1 MSILDANIGSAK
13 DNMSSP
19 VHNWYKFTAGFS
31 YKFVDIILEDY
42 KDKDITVY
50 EPFAGC
56 GTTLVECQKL
66 GFRSIG
72 NESQELMCNVIN
84 AKLNWTITKQQFTHA
99 INSIEKYVLVNK
111 DSDETVA
118 KFHPLLE
125 TLYDEQSLRELY
137 CIRDGIKKLR
147 NNGVKHFFNLALSQT
162 LHKAAI
168 HPIAVPYISRSTF
181 LLDSGKA
188 WEKFKNISAKMF
200 DDIQQVKG
208 DKINDD
214 NYIGLATV
222 YNWDS
227 RVLNPNIADASCGLC
242 ITSPPYLNNLDYGE
256 VSKVHSHF
264 FEMTN
269 DWNDITEKVR
279 RKLVTGATTHYRD
292 TEFVM
297 EEFAKKEFAQRNPET
312 MTNLVEL
319 YDRIK
324 TNAKQRKGKKSFHI
338 LMMHYFEDMYFVLKE
353 MRRVLS
359 DSAEAFLILGD
370 SAPYGIYVPTT
381 QILGEIA
388 LSAGFNEY
396 YIHKIRSRGDKWK
409 KLKNRHNIALSENI
423 LILK

>member
-1 MSILDANIGSAK
+1 MNILDANIGSAK

-42 KDKDITVY
+42 KDKDIVVY

-72 NESQELMCNVIN
+72 NESQELMCNVIH
-84 AKLNWTITKQQFTHA
+84 AKLNWTITKQQYTRA
-99 INSIEKYVLVNK
+99 KNNIKKYVEENK
-111 DSDETVA
+111 RIAEITA
-118 KFHPLLE
+118 KFHPLLV
-125 TLYDEQSLRELY
+125 TLYDEPSLRELY
-137 CIRDGIKKLR
+137 CIRDGIKRLR
-147 NNGVKHFFNLALSQT
+147 NKDVQQFFNLALSQT

-181 LLDSGKA
+181 LSDSGRA
-188 WEKFKNISAKMF
+188 WEKFQRISEQMYS
-200 DDIQQVKG
+200 DIQQMPHHEQ
-208 DKINDD
+208 
-214 NYIGLATV
+214 LATV

-227 RVLNPNIADASCGLC
+227 RVKNEDVADDSCGLC

-297 EEFAKKEFAQRNPET
+297 EEFTQKEFAQHNSDT
-312 MTNLVEL
+312 MGKLVEL
-319 YDRIK
+319 YGRIK
-324 TNAKQRKGKKSFHI
+324 ENAKQRKGKKSFHI
-338 LMMHYFEDMYFVLKE
+338 LMMHYFEDMYYVLKE
-353 MRRVLS
+353 MRRVLRYGG
-359 DSAEAFLILGD
+359 EAYLVLGD

-381 QILGEIA
+381 QILGDIA
-388 LSAGFNEY
+388 LSAGFTEFSL
-396 YIHKIRSRGDKWK
+396 HKIRSRGDKWK
-409 KLKNRHNIALSENI
+409 NLKNRHNISLPENI

>member
-1 MSILDANIGSAK
+1 MNILDANIGSAK

-42 KDKDITVY
+42 KDKDIVVY

-66 GFRSIG
+66 GFPSIG
-72 NESQELMCNVIN
+72 NESQELMCNVIH
-84 AKLNWTITKQQFTHA
+84 AKLNWTISKQRYSRA
-99 INSIEKYVLVNK
+99 KNSIKKYVEKNK
-111 DSDETVA
+111 RIPETAA
-118 KFHPLLE
+118 KFHPLLV
-125 TLYDEQSLRELY
+125 TLYDEPSLRELY
-137 CIRDGIKKLR
+137 CIRDGIKRLR
-147 NNGVKHFFNLALSQT
+147 NKDVQQFFNLALSQT

-168 HPIAVPYISRSTF
+168 HPISVPYISRSTF
-181 LLDSGKA
+181 LSDSGKA
-188 WEKFKNISAKMF
+188 WEKFQRISEQMYS
-200 DDIQQVKG
+200 DIQQMPHHKQ
-208 DKINDD
+208 
-214 NYIGLATV
+214 LATV

-227 RVLNPNIADASCGLC
+227 RVKNDDVADASCGLC

-279 RKLVTGATTHYRD
+279 RKLVTGATTHYKD

-297 EEFAKKEFAQRNPET
+297 EEFAQKEFAQHNPDT
-312 MTNLVEL
+312 MGKLLEL
-319 YDRIK
+319 YGRIK
-324 TNAKQRKGKKSFHI
+324 ENAKQRKGKKSFHI
-338 LMMHYFEDMYFVLKE
+338 LMMHYFEDMYYVLKE
-353 MRRVLS
+353 MRRVLCYGG
-359 DSAEAFLILGD
+359 EAYLILGD

-381 QILGEIA
+381 QILGDIA
-388 LSAGFNEY
+388 LSAGFTEY
-396 YIHKIRSRGDKWK
+396 SIHKIRSRGNKWK
-409 KLKNRHNIALSENI
+409 TLKNRHNILLSENI

>member
-1 MSILDANIGSAK
+1 MNILDANIGSAK

-42 KDKDITVY
+42 KDKDIVVY

-72 NESQELMCNVIN
+72 NESQELMCNVIH
-84 AKLNWTITKQQFTHA
+84 AKLNWTITKQQYTRA
-99 INSIEKYVLVNK
+99 KNNIKKYVEENK
-111 DSDETVA
+111 RIAEITA
-118 KFHPLLE
+118 KFHPLLV
-125 TLYDEQSLRELY
+125 TLYDEPSLRELY
-137 CIRDGIKKLR
+137 CIRDGIKRLR
-147 NNGVKHFFNLALSQT
+147 NKDVQQFFNLALSQT

-181 LLDSGKA
+181 LSDSGRA
-188 WEKFKNISAKMF
+188 WEKFQRISEQMYS
-200 DDIQQVKG
+200 DIQQMPHHEQ
-208 DKINDD
+208 
-214 NYIGLATV
+214 LATV

-227 RVLNPNIADASCGLC
+227 RVKNEDVADDSCGLC

-297 EEFAKKEFAQRNPET
+297 EEFTQKEFAQHNSDT
-312 MTNLVEL
+312 MGKLVEL
-319 YDRIK
+319 YGRIK
-324 TNAKQRKGKKSFHI
+324 ENAKQRKGKKSFHI
-338 LMMHYFEDMYFVLKE
+338 LMMHYFEDMYYVLKE
-353 MRRVLS
+353 MRRVLRYGG
-359 DSAEAFLILGD
+359 EAYLVLGD

-381 QILGEIA
+381 QLLGDIA
-388 LSAGFNEY
+388 LSAGFTEFS
-396 YIHKIRSRGDKWK
+396 IHKIRSRGDKWK
-409 KLKNRHNIALSENI
+409 NLKNRHNISLSENI

>member
-1 MSILDANIGSAK
+1 MNILDANIGSAK

-42 KDKDITVY
+42 KDKDIVVY

-72 NESQELMCNVIN
+72 NESQELMCNVIH
-84 AKLNWTITKQQFTHA
+84 AKLNWTITKQQYTRA
-99 INSIEKYVLVNK
+99 KNNIKKYVEENK
-111 DSDETVA
+111 RIAEITA
-118 KFHPLLE
+118 KFHPLLV
-125 TLYDEQSLRELY
+125 TLYDEPSLRELY
-137 CIRDGIKKLR
+137 CIRDGIKRLR
-147 NNGVKHFFNLALSQT
+147 NKDVQQFFNLALSQT

-181 LLDSGKA
+181 LSDSGRD
-188 WEKFKNISAKMF
+188 WEKFQWISEQMYS
-200 DDIQQVKG
+200 DIQQMPHHEQ
-208 DKINDD
+208 
-214 NYIGLATV
+214 LATV

-227 RVLNPNIADASCGLC
+227 RVKNEDVADDSCGLC

-297 EEFAKKEFAQRNPET
+297 EEFTQKEFVQHNSDT
-312 MTNLVEL
+312 MGKLVEL
-319 YDRIK
+319 YGRIK
-324 TNAKQRKGKKSFHI
+324 ENAKQRKGKKSFHI
-338 LMMHYFEDMYFVLKE
+338 LMMHYFEDMYYVLKE
-353 MRRVLS
+353 MRRVLRYGG
-359 DSAEAFLILGD
+359 EAYLVLGD

-381 QILGEIA
+381 QILGDIA
-388 LSAGFNEY
+388 LSAGFTEFS
-396 YIHKIRSRGDKWK
+396 IHKIRSRGDKWK
-409 KLKNRHNIALSENI
+409 NLKNRHNISLSENI

>member
-1 MSILDANIGSAK
+1 MNILDANIGSAK

-42 KDKDITVY
+42 KDKDIVVY

-72 NESQELMCNVIN
+72 NESQELMCNVIH
-84 AKLNWTITKQQFTHA
+84 AKLNWIITKQQYTRA
-99 INSIEKYVLVNK
+99 KNIIKKYVEENK
-111 DSDETVA
+111 RIAETAA
-118 KFHPLLE
+118 KFHPLLV
-125 TLYDEQSLRELY
+125 TLYDEPSLRELY
-137 CIRDGIKKLR
+137 CIRDGIKRLR
-147 NNGVKHFFNLALSQT
+147 NKDVQQFFNLALSQT

-181 LLDSGKA
+181 LSDSGRA
-188 WEKFKNISAKMF
+188 WEKFQRISEQMYS
-200 DDIQQVKG
+200 DIQQMPHHEQ
-208 DKINDD
+208 
-214 NYIGLATV
+214 LATV

-227 RVLNPNIADASCGLC
+227 RLKNENVAEASCGLC

-264 FEMTN
+264 FEMTY

-297 EEFAKKEFAQRNPET
+297 EEFTQKEFAQHNSDT
-312 MTNLVEL
+312 MGKLVEL
-319 YDRIK
+319 YGRIK
-324 TNAKQRKGKKSFHI
+324 ENAKQRKGKKSFHI
-338 LMMHYFEDMYFVLKE
+338 LMMHYFEDMYYVLKE
-353 MRRVLS
+353 MRRVLRYGG
-359 DSAEAFLILGD
+359 EAYLVLGD

-381 QILGEIA
+381 QILGDIA
-388 LSAGFNEY
+388 LSVGFTEFS
-396 YIHKIRSRGDKWK
+396 IHKIRSRGDKWK
-409 KLKNRHNIALSENI
+409 NLKNRHNISLSENI

>member
-42 KDKDITVY
+42 AGRDIVVY

-66 GFRSIG
+66 GFRSVG

-84 AKLNWTITKQQFTHA
+84 AKLNWTIDKRQFTCA
-99 INSIEKYVLVNK
+99 INSIREFVEENR
-111 DSDETVA
+111 DTAETA
-118 KFHPLLE
+118 TKFHSLLV
-125 TLYDEQSLRELY
+125 TLYDEPSLRELY
-137 CIRDGIKKLR
+137 CMRDGIKRLR
-147 NNGVKHFFNLALSQT
+147 NKDVQRFFNLALCQT

-168 HPIAVPYISRSTF
+168 HPIAVPYISRSKF
-181 LLDSGKA
+181 LADSGKA
-188 WEKFKNISAKMF
+188 WEKFQMIAGQMF
-200 DDIQQVKG
+200 EDIQKMPHYEQ
-208 DKINDD
+208 
-214 NYIGLATV
+214 LATV

-227 RVLNPNIADASCGLC
+227 RFKNDAVADASCGLC

-292 TEFVM
+292 SEFVL
-297 EEFAKKEFAQRNPET
+297 EDFEQKEFAQHNPDV
-312 MTNLVEL
+312 MVKLVEM
-319 YDRIK
+319 YDRIQV
-324 TNAKQRKGKKSFHI
+324 NATQRKGKKSFHI
-338 LMMHYFEDMYFVLKE
+338 LMMHYFEDMYYVLKE
-353 MRRVLS
+353 MRRVL
-359 DSAEAFLILGD
+359 ATGAKAYLILGD
-370 SAPYGIYVPTT
+370 SAPYGIYVSTT
-381 QILGEIA
+381 QILGDIA
-388 LSAGFNEY
+388 LSVGFTEY
-396 YIHKIRSRGDKWK
+396 SIHKIRSRGDKWK
-409 KLKNRHNIALSENI
+409 SLKNRHNIALSENI